1 MPNDNHTKQ
10 DLLAEIQRER
20 TKLVALLAPLDEAGM
35 LVAVRDDGWT
45 AKDILAHLTAWEQ
58 RLLRWLERWRTTGD
72 PGRPEVGV
80 SWDGFDAL
88 NDKDHLATKE
98 TPLPD
103 VRRASTDA
111 YEAVIGVLDSM
122 TDDDLAV
129 HPETPDGPTWSWI
142 FSANT
147 WEHYQEHR
155 EEIEAWG
162 KEKSG

>member
-1 MPNDNHTKQ
+1 MPNDNHTKP

-80 SWDGFDAL
+80 SWDDFDAL
-88 NDKDHLATKE
+88 NERDFQTAKE
-98 TPLPD
+98 TALPD
-103 VRRASTDA
+103 VRRASTEA
-111 YEAVIGVLDSM
+111 YEAVIGVLESM
-122 TDDDLAV
+122 IDDDLAV

-147 WEHYQEHR
+147 WEHYKEHR